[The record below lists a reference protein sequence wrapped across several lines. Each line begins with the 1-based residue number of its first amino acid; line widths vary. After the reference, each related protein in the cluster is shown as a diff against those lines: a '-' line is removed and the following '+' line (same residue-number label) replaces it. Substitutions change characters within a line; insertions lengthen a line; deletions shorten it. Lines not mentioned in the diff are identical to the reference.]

1 MKTFF
6 KVLWSLIK
14 GLLYAIVPWL
24 VTQKAG
30 GNLGPVLYL
39 LYWSL
44 SGCLWA
50 ISFQVIELRLLTNK
64 EDEFAKSLTKAMGY
78 SWLERIPVGLAG
90 WVVLY
95 SVLFN

>member
-1 MKTFF
+1 MKTFL

-14 GLLYAIVPWL
+14 GLLYAVVPWL

-44 SGCLWA
+44 SGAFWA
-50 ISFQVIELRLLTNK
+50 LAIQVVELRLLTNK
-64 EDEFAKSLTKAMGY
+64 EDELGKKLEKSFGY
-78 SWLERIPVGLAG
+78 SWLERIPLGIAG
-90 WVVLY
+90 WFVLY
-95 SVLFN
+95 TVLFN

>member
-1 MKTFF
+1 MKARIRL
-6 KVLWSLIK
+6 LWSLIK

-39 LYWSL
+39 LYWSI
-44 SGCLWA
+44 SGWLWA
-50 ISFQVIELRLLTNK
+50 LSLRVLELRLLTNK
-64 EDEFAKSLTKAMGY
+64 EDELGKKLEKAVGY
-78 SWLERIPVGLAG
+78 SWLERIPLGLAG
-90 WVVLY
+90 WVVLC